1 MLVVPAQD
9 ERGAE
14 REAFVQDGENQRL
27 RDIEV
32 KQAPNDEGHHG
43 EDQPAARFTLQ
54 KESEMI
60 LRRMIWRRSQRSTTS
75 PSGAGGGWGADRG
88 AFCG

>member
-9 ERGAE
+9 ERGPE

-32 KQAPNDEGHHG
+32 KRHRTMKVIMAKTSQ
-43 EDQPAARFTLQ
+43 AARFTLQ

-60 LRRMIWRRSQRSTTS
+60 LT
-75 PSGAGGGWGADRG
+75 A
-88 AFCG
+88 